1 MSVDYF
7 VKQQVLEAIRHGS
20 SDKTDIAKA
29 TGLPSDLV
37 DDALWELTRE
47 KKVRQD
53 NEQLFLED

>member
-1 MSVDYF
+1 MTVDYF
-7 VKQQVLEAIRHGS
+7 VKQQVLEAIGHGS
-20 SDKTDIAKA
+20 SDQIDITRS

-37 DDALWELTRE
+37 EDALWELLRE